1 MGGPGRGRPGPVLP
15 YELLAGVIPISRGW
29 LVASAKLQGIQIY
42 PQEPEIMAT
51 LVDVVDYRPSFRAI
65 ALDAPIGLL
74 EKPTEGGRA
83 CDREARRILG
93 WPRSGAI
100 LSPPIRGALG
110 ATRYQEAAT
119 MCGGLSPV
127 VWGRMKHIREV
138 EAELAPYRQRSIFE
152 IHPEM
157 SFYQLNG
164 DAPMRYAKRT
174 VEGMRE
180 RREVLEGKIPGI
192 ERLIDVDVEGV
203 RPWQLLDAASCLWT
217 ARRVVARAMSRL
229 PEDPEWDDQG
239 LRMEI
244 MY

>member
-1 MGGPGRGRPGPVLP
+1 MGRPGGRRNPLP
-15 YELLAGVIPISRGW
+15 YVLLAGVVPITRGW

-42 PQEPEIMAT
+42 PNEPEIMAT
-51 LVDVVDYRPSFRAI
+51 LVDVIDYRPSFLAI
-65 ALDAPIGLL
+65 ALDAPIGLHDA
-74 EKPTEGGRA
+74 PVDGGRS
-83 CDREARRILG
+83 CDREARKKLG

-100 LSPPIRGALG
+100 LTPPVRPAL
-110 ATRYQEAAT
+110 AAASYEEAAR
-119 MCGGLSPV
+119 MCDGISPV
-127 VWGRMKHIREV
+127 VWGRMKHIAEV
-138 EAELAPYRQRSIFE
+138 DAEMAPYRQRTIFE

-157 SFYQLNG
+157 SFFQLNE
-164 DAPMRYAKRT
+164 DRPMRHAKRT

-180 RREVLEGKIPGI
+180 RRELLHGKIPGI
-192 ERLIDVDVEGV
+192 ERLIDVEVPGV